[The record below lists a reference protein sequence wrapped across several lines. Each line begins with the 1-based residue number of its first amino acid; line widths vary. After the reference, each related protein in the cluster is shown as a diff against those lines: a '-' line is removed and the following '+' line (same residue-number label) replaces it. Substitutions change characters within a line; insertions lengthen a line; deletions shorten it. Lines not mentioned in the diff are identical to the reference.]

1 MTTSPIAL
9 DLGNLDQDRIALY
22 QRFGD
27 RVDPQP
33 AYIEINEN
41 GSVSADYDSELGCEL
56 PVQVRH
62 RLTLRVPVAAEVECG
77 DLAAYLRGAA
87 LPLLQAI
94 HDGHSVQW
102 DGSDDTGTLTCE
114 AECALTALA
123 AGLQDLPSVEIWTV
137 EDWLFGSGQSLSDAW
152 PGEQTLDEAAAA
164 CEASCCATSVV
175 VQGDAAR
182 ALMDRAR
189 AEWRQHPHRLARAHV
204 DALRAVNHISAQ
216 QAANWT
222 DEQRSFID
230 GRPAAHWNPN

>member
-9 DLGNLDQDRIALY
+9 DLGNLDQDRIEPY

-33 AYIEINEN
+33 AYVEVDEN
-41 GSVSADYDSELGCEL
+41 GSVSADYDGELGGEI
-56 PVQVRH
+56 PAQVRH

-114 AECALTALA
+114 AE
-123 AGLQDLPSVEIWTV
+123 
-137 EDWLFGSGQSLSDAW
+137 
-152 PGEQTLDEAAAA
+152 
-164 CEASCCATSVV
+164 
-175 VQGDAAR
+175 
-182 ALMDRAR
+182 
-189 AEWRQHPHRLARAHV
+189 WRQHPHRLAHAHV

-216 QAANWT
+216 QAANWA
-222 DEQRSFID
+222 DEQRSIID